1 MERRAATRAVAGG
14 AHERKPMISGSWTG
28 SGCLMTSGRT
38 AKRPHVRIEN
48 TIATRSGRDAGQAAL
63 PAPPSTAQELG
74 SAIDVASAAGIRQ
87 RSGFRGKGPM
97 FRREERHEVRYLVSI
112 FCAVTCSWIAR
123 FTPESPRFWI
133 ADRLGDLYYRVAKK
147 YRANVSANVR
157 QVLGERATDQ
167 LVDRTTRSVF
177 RTSAHNFAD
186 LLLVPHRSNGEH
198 NRHTT
203 LVHGS
208 YGHLDDALSDGLGV
222 LILTGHLGAFD
233 LMGQVLHERGYNLT
247 VVTGRTTGRFLFDAV
262 TYLRRARGLELVEAT
277 PSGVKRAIR
286 SVRSG
291 GCAVFVSDRDFF
303 QNGREVTLFGRRTTL
318 PPGIVRIA
326 RETGATVVPV
336 FGERLGRGH
345 GISIEPGF
353 KVQKTAD
360 IESDLQA
367 GMNMVATVLERA
379 VARLPEQWVMFQ
391 RVWPSEPG
399 GPIRDA
405 RGGSHLAT
413 GDA

>member
-1 MERRAATRAVAGG
+1 VPTW
-14 AHERKPMISGSWTG
+14 KP
-28 SGCLMTSGRT
+28 
-38 AKRPHVRIEN
+38 
-48 TIATRSGRDAGQAAL
+48 
-63 PAPPSTAQELG
+63 QELG
-74 SAIDVASAAGIRQ
+74 DAVDPVIVTGIRQ
-87 RSGFRGKGPM
+87 RTGFRGKGPM
-97 FRREERHEVRYLVSI
+97 FRREERHEVRYLLSI
-112 FCAVTCSWIAR
+112 FCAIVCSWFAR
-123 FTPESPRFWI
+123 ILPESLRYWI
-133 ADRLGDLYYRVAKK
+133 ADRLGGVYYQAATK

-157 QVLGERATDQ
+157 QVLGERATDD

-198 NRHTT
+198 NRGTT
-203 LVHGS
+203 LVRGS
-208 YGHLDDALSDGLGV
+208 YGHLDDALNDGLGA

-286 SVRSG
+286 SIRSG

-303 QNGREVTLFGRRTTL
+303 QNGRDVTLFGRRTTL

-336 FGERLGRGH
+336 FGERIGRGH

-353 KVQKTAD
+353 KVQRTDDA
-360 IESDLQA
+360 ESDLQA
-367 GMNMVATVLERA
+367 GMDRVADVLERA
-379 VARLPEQWVMFQ
+379 IARLPEQWVMFQ
-391 RVWPSEPG
+391 RVWPSESGGPVLGAPADSRLAPG
-399 GPIRDA
+399 GA
-405 RGGSHLAT
+405 
-413 GDA
+413 